1 MFPGGNRAAGGQ
13 GQAPREADH
22 HRSASVTPQLNLS
35 LFLFNLLVPAFPLD
49 GGRILADALLL
60 KGLEVTRAAQIT
72 ATVAVAVA
80 GGIFLYGFIFFDVF
94 GIMVAVYVVL
104 QAVQLFQFIQHGL
117 VHLHPLFFHAAQTQQ
132 RMLAGH
138 PPQPQPQRQSTVPNP
153 VQAMYGP
160 GPHRASQV

>member
-1 MFPGGNRAAGGQ
+1 M
-13 GQAPREADH
+13 
-22 HRSASVTPQLNLS
+22 
-35 LFLFNLLVPAFPLD
+35 LVPAFPLD

-72 ATVAVAVA
+72 ATV
-80 GGIFLYGFIFFDVF
+80 
-94 GIMVAVYVVL
+94 
-104 QAVQLFQFIQHGL
+104 AVQLFQFIQHGL

-153 VQAMYGP
+153 VQAMYRP

>member
-1 MFPGGNRAAGGQ
+1 M
-13 GQAPREADH
+13 
-22 HRSASVTPQLNLS
+22 
-35 LFLFNLLVPAFPLD
+35 LVPAFPLD

-117 VHLHPLFFHAAQTQQ
+117 VHLHPLFVHAAQAQQ

-138 PPQPQPQRQSTVPNP
+138 PPQPQRQSTVPNP

>member
-1 MFPGGNRAAGGQ
+1 M
-13 GQAPREADH
+13 
-22 HRSASVTPQLNLS
+22 
-35 LFLFNLLVPAFPLD
+35 LVPAFPLD
-49 GGRILADALLL
+49 GGQILADALLL

-117 VHLHPLFFHAAQTQQ
+117 VHLHPLFFHAAQAQQ

-138 PPQPQPQRQSTVPNP
+138 PPQPQRQSTVPNP

>member
-1 MFPGGNRAAGGQ
+1 M
-13 GQAPREADH
+13 
-22 HRSASVTPQLNLS
+22 
-35 LFLFNLLVPAFPLD
+35 LVPAFPLD

-117 VHLHPLFFHAAQTQQ
+117 VHLHPLFFHAAQAQQ

-138 PPQPQPQRQSTVPNP
+138 PPQPQRQSTVPNP